1 MGFII
6 NSLAWLSGWFVLILQ
21 ALMIASSLYLAAELA
36 EEAIT
41 PLRKILQKS
50 LVVMVVLYLLLWFD
64 GVPSLNVLV
73 GIAAHLSFIPILKNF
88 PYVHTMSPTTWIP
101 LGLLLLNHFVWFRYF
116 IELKQ
121 ESMSKSYYSGYNKS
135 QGGDDDDYSFTSI
148 AGFLFLFVWM
158 IPLGFFISVMDV
170 EEALPSAN
178 IGGASRSGMRRGSS
192 SASGSYAGSND
203 YYNYPQNNM
212 QGDGMLDYQNDYNST
227 GGNMSMPVPTGDDRR
242 RTKGGI
248 LKKIMDPLKAK
259 KDMFFTK
266 VAVPIRKDK

>member
-1 MGFII
+1 MVVFIPRCI
-6 NSLAWLSGWFVLILQ
+6 SDTK
-21 ALMIASSLYLAAELA
+21 SLYLAAELA

-41 PLRKILQKS
+41 PIRKILQKS
-50 LVVMVVLYLLLWFD
+50 LVVMVVLYLLLWID
-64 GVPSLNVLV
+64 GVPSLNILV

-101 LGLLLLNHFVWFRYF
+101 LGLLLINHFVWFRYF

-121 ESMSKSYYSGYNKS
+121 ESMSKSYYSSYNNK
-135 QGGDDDDYSFTSI
+135 GDEEGDYSFTSI

-158 IPLGFFISVMDV
+158 IPLGFFITVMDI

-178 IGGASRSGMRRGSS
+178 IGGSSRSGMRTSS
-192 SASGSYAGSND
+192 SSGSYAGSND
-203 YYNYPQNNM
+203 YYNYSQNNM
-212 QGDGMLDYQNDYNST
+212 QGDGMLDYQNYNSM
-227 GGNMSMPVPTGDDRR
+227 GGNMSMPAPTGDDRR

-259 KDMFFTK
+259 KDMLFSK